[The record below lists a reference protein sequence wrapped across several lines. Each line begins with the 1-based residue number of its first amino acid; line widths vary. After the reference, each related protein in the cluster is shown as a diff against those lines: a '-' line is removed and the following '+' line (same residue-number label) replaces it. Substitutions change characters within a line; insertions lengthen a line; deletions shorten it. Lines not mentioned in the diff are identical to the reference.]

1 MSSSDGRTAYVTN
14 EGSNDVSV
22 VDLTSRT
29 VMATIAVSNAPR
41 KIAVLPGP
49 GAAVTPAAQSRA
61 AASPRGKSKSVTL
74 GGVAYVSCMFHGALG
89 MNGQLLT
96 P

>member
-29 VMATIAVSNAPR
+29 VMATIAVSNA
-41 KIAVLPGP
+41 VLPGP
-49 GAAVTPAAQSRA
+49 GAALTPAAQSRA

-74 GGVAYVSCMFHGALG
+74 GGVA
-89 MNGQLLT
+89 
-96 P
+96 